1 MQHNR
6 KRGFLS
12 ILLFL
17 CAADVTYGQTPKWYK
32 FSKAFINQNIAQD
45 SALGQLDSPRAFPAG
60 RPHSIS
66 CGGEDGEL
74 HIGIPGSAVVGSTGP
89 ILISAPADESD
100 RAFGIV
106 AEPANA
112 TASLGTFFSSNQG
125 QNISFFGYYRVW
137 NEGHDVGVLHP
148 SNPHHVLELHPAWA
162 MKIGNRTM
170 VKPDSIFSMPDYQG
184 YGASKFRP
192 LLTSILAAKWLEV
205 AEDENYVYVQLLKA
219 ENFYQLPVIVKGVHP
234 IQKGVEATVDVYSD
248 SPRAR
253 LVYPNL
259 RVIAVDGTRIATQL
273 TPGQKAYLLG
283 IFSVNLRRAMA
294 AATGHE
300 GTGGAVFAP
309 ETLEFFTFGIAQ
321 KPPVSSSSNCQN

>member
-1 MQHNR
+1 MCKR
-6 KRGFLS
+6 KLGFLL
-12 ILLFL
+12 ILVFL
-17 CAADVTYGQTPKWYK
+17 CAGRTWGQSAKWYK
-32 FSKAFINQNIAQD
+32 FSKAFINHNMLPD
-45 SALGQLDSPRAFPAG
+45 SALGELESSQALPAS
-60 RPHSIS
+60 RPHSIG
-66 CGGEDGEL
+66 CGGDDGEL
-74 HIGIPGSAVVGSTGP
+74 HIGIPGSAVIASTGP
-89 ILISAPADESD
+89 VLISAPANESD

-112 TASLGTFFSSNQG
+112 SASLGNFLSSNHG
-125 QNISFFGYYRVW
+125 ENISFFGYYRVW
-137 NEGHDVGVLHP
+137 NEGHDVGAVHP

-162 MKIGNRTM
+162 IKIGDRTL
-170 VKPDSIFSMPDYQG
+170 VKPGSIFAMPEYQG

-192 LLTSILAAKWLEV
+192 LLNSILADKWLEV
-205 AEDENYVYVQLLKA
+205 AEDENYVYVQLVKA

-234 IQKGVEATVDVYSD
+234 ITKAVEAIVDVYSD

-273 TPGQKAYLLG
+273 APGQKTYLLG

-300 GTGGAVFAP
+300 GPDGAVFAP
-309 ETLEFFTFGIAQ
+309 DTLEFFTFGIPL
-321 KPPVSSSSNCQN
+321 KPPVSSSSDCKG